1 MAEKELDC
9 RGLACPTPVI
19 KTKEVIEQG
28 EVENLTV
35 LVDNAAAQEN
45 VSRFL
50 QRSGYEVWVEEQAGT
65 FAVMGRKGELAAAAA
80 PRTGP
85 EPEPIP
91 KILVLIATDR
101 LGRGD
106 DTLGRK
112 LLVNFIGT
120 LKEMGQELWC
130 LVLVNAGVK
139 LAVAGSEVLASL
151 QEVAQSGVMVLVC
164 GTCLNHFNLLEQKQV
179 GETTNMLDIVTHMQ
193 LADKVIP
200 LT

>member
-9 RGLACPTPVI
+9 RGLACPNPVI
-19 KTKEVIEQG
+19 KTKEVIDQG
-28 EVENLTV
+28 EVERLTI
-35 LVDNAAAQEN
+35 LVDNAAAEEN
-45 VSRFL
+45 VRRFL
-50 QRSGYEVWVEEQAGT
+50 QRSGYEVRVEEEAGT

-80 PRTGP
+80 PRAGP
-85 EPEPIP
+85 EPEPTQ
-91 KILVLIATDR
+91 KILILISTDR

-120 LKEMGQELWC
+120 LKEMGPELWA
-130 LVLVNAGVK
+130 LVLVNAGVN

-151 QEVAQSGVMVLVC
+151 QELEKDRVMVLVC
-164 GTCLNHFNLLEQKQV
+164 GTCLNHFHLLEQKQV
-179 GETTNMLDIVTHMQ
+179 GETTNMMDIVTHMQ
-193 LADKVIP
+193 LADKVIS